1 MRTTHKCLT
10 LSGVA
15 FALLFPSPVLRANDR
30 ATLYVANN
38 AVDSPECGG
47 FAAPCRSISQA
58 IANAQPG
65 DRLLVG
71 PGRYGD
77 VNGNGVLG
85 EPGEEPAFS
94 DRCFCMILVDKR
106 LTIVSRDGVAATII
120 DVNGHIQAAVSIVTS
135 GVVFGAPRGGFT
147 LTGSQLG
154 GGLLIDADD
163 RVSVVGNLARRNGGA
178 DGVSVLRGTQHRVLG
193 NVATENGHGFGAFAT
208 DTVFRDNVATQNLA
222 NGFRVFGRQNVF
234 RGNRAIANGE
244 WGFVLEVDE
253 QLLVR
258 NDVIANRVDGI
269 FVAPGVTQ
277 IVVEKTNIYG
287 NGLIEE
293 LPLNCGL
300 RTGRGAAADA
310 RNNFWGSRNGPGAD
324 PADDA
329 CGGNVN
335 VVPFAAT
342 EFRVPDAND

>member
-1 MRTTHKCLT
+1 MRTHKCLA
-10 LSGVA
+10 LSGLA
-15 FALLFPSPVLRANDR
+15 FALLFLSPVLRAHDR
-30 ATLYVANN
+30 ETRYVATN

-71 PGRYGD
+71 PGHYGD

-85 EPGEEPAFS
+85 EAGEEPS
-94 DRCFCMILVDKR
+94 LPDRCFCMILVDKR
-106 LTIVSRDGVAATII
+106 LTIVSREGAAATII
-120 DVNGHIQAAVSIVTS
+120 DGNGQGLAGVSIVAS
-135 GVVFGAPRGGFT
+135 GVVFGAPGRGFT
-147 LTGSQLG
+147 LTGSQG
-154 GGLLIDADD
+154 GGLLIDADE

-178 DGVSVLRGTQHRVLG
+178 DGFSVRRGTQHRVIG

-208 DTVFRDNVATQNLA
+208 DSVFRDNVATQNLA
-222 NGFRVFGRQNVF
+222 NGFRVHGRQNVF
-234 RGNRAIANGE
+234 RGNRATANGE

-287 NGLIEE
+287 NGLIEG
-293 LPLNCGL
+293 LPLNCGV

-342 EFRVPDAND
+342 EFRAPGAND